1 MKRWVLLRKVKK
13 SLSLVKLM
21 NGMPR
26 EQPATVFCDFD
37 GPLVDVSARYYSTYR
52 LALAN
57 VCEYYNTDNL
67 LISITPLS
75 QEQFW
80 QMKRNR
86 VPDIEI
92 AGKSG
97 IPPAAIDPFLAQVS
111 YIVNHNDLLYQDTIQ
126 PGVSWALNLL
136 RSEGIELVLVT
147 LRAQEQAEQ
156 ILAKANLLHL
166 FSGVFGTHSNEDVAY
181 VNSIELK
188 TQLLK
193 NAAAVHWPVNI
204 RDRKT
209 ACTIGDTEADVWAG
223 RNLGIETIAL
233 TCGIRSQE
241 YLQKQSPSVILEDLV
256 SASNYLV
263 RSKVACA

>member
-1 MKRWVLLRKVKK
+1 MTGMLRK
-13 SLSLVKLM
+13 L
-21 NGMPR
+21 
-26 EQPATVFCDFD
+26 PATVFCDFD

-57 VCEYYNTDNL
+57 VCKYYNTDNL
-67 LISITPLS
+67 LLSLTPLS
-75 QEQFW
+75 QEEFW
-80 QMKRNR
+80 HMKRNR

-97 IPPAAIDPFLAQVS
+97 LPPVAIDPFLAQVS
-111 YIVNHNDLLYQDTIQ
+111 YIVNHSDLLYQDTIQ
-126 PGVSWALNLL
+126 PGASWALNLL
-136 RSEGIELVLVT
+136 RSQGIEIVLVT

-166 FSGVFGTHSNEDVAY
+166 FSGVFGTHAHEDVAY

-193 NAAAVHWPVNI
+193 NAAAIHWPMAL
-204 RDRKT
+204 RDKQT
-209 ACTIGDTEADVWAG
+209 VCTIGDTEADVWAG

-233 TCGIRSQE
+233 TCGIRSRE
-241 YLQKQSPSVILEDLV
+241 YLQQQSPTVILEDLV

-263 RSKVACA
+263 PSKVACA

>member
-1 MKRWVLLRKVKK
+1 MTGLPKK
-13 SLSLVKLM
+13 LPSI
-21 NGMPR
+21 
-26 EQPATVFCDFD
+26 VFCDFD

-57 VCEYYNTDNL
+57 VCKYYNTDNL
-67 LISITPLS
+67 LVSLTPLS
-75 QEQFW
+75 QEEFW

-97 IPPAAIDPFLAQVS
+97 LPPVAIDPFLSQVS
-111 YIVNHNDLLYQDTIQ
+111 YIVNHSDLLYQDTIQ
-126 PGVSWALNLL
+126 PGASWALNLL
-136 RSEGIELVLVT
+136 RSQGIKLVLVT

-166 FSGVFGTHSNEDVAY
+166 FSGVFGTHAQEDVAY

-188 TQLLK
+188 TQLLR
-193 NAAAVHWPVNI
+193 NAAAIHWPLAI
-204 RDRKT
+204 RDQQT
-209 ACTIGDTEADVWAG
+209 VCTIGDTEADVWAG

-233 TCGIRSQE
+233 TCGIRSRE
-241 YLQKQSPSVILEDLV
+241 YLQQQSPTVILEDLV

>member
-1 MKRWVLLRKVKK
+1 
-13 SLSLVKLM
+13 
-21 NGMPR
+21 MPK
-26 EQPATVFCDFD
+26 EIPTTVFCDFD
-37 GPLVDVSARYYSTYR
+37 GPIVDVSARYYSTYR
-52 LALAN
+52 LALSN

-67 LISITPLS
+67 LVSLSPLS
-75 QEQFW
+75 QEEFW
-80 QMKRNR
+80 HMKRNR

-97 IPPAAIDPFLAQVS
+97 LPPAAIDPFLAQVS
-111 YIVNHNDLLYQDTIQ
+111 YIVNHSDLLYQDTIQ

-136 RSEGIELVLVT
+136 RSQGIELVLVT
-147 LRAQEQAEQ
+147 LREQAQAEQ
-156 ILAKANLLHL
+156 ILAKADLLQL
-166 FSGVFGTHSNEDVAY
+166 FSGVFGTHVNEDVAY

-193 NAAAVHWPVNI
+193 NAAAVHWPVTI
-204 RDRKT
+204 RDRQT

-241 YLQKQSPSVILEDLV
+241 YLQQQSPTVILEDLV

-263 RSKVACA
+263 CSKVACA

>member
-1 MKRWVLLRKVKK
+1 
-13 SLSLVKLM
+13 M
-21 NGMPR
+21 NGMNR
-26 EQPATVFCDFD
+26 TLPATVFCDFD
-37 GPLVDVSARYYSTYR
+37 GPIVDVSARYYSTYR

-57 VCEYYNTDNL
+57 ICKYYNTDNL
-67 LISITPLS
+67 LLSITPLS
-75 QEQFW
+75 QEEFW

-86 VPDIEI
+86 IPDIEI

-97 IPPAAIDPFLAQVS
+97 LPPAVIDPFLGQVS
-111 YIVNHNDLLYQDTIQ
+111 HIVNHSDLLYQDTIQ

-136 RSEGIELVLVT
+136 RSQGVELVLVT

-166 FSGVFGTHSNEDVAY
+166 FSGVFGTHAQEDVAY

-188 TQLLK
+188 TQLLR
-193 NAAAVHWPVNI
+193 NAAAIHWPTAV
-204 RDRKT
+204 RDRQT
-209 ACTIGDTEADVWAG
+209 VCTIGDTEADVWAG

-233 TCGIRSQE
+233 TCGIRSRE
-241 YLQKQSPSVILEDLV
+241 YLKQQSPTVILEDLV

-263 RSKVACA
+263 PSKVACA